1 MQPTRTLTA
10 HCTLSHHPAGQ
21 PLLTVDNGYA
31 KAEISLFGAHVLSYQ
46 RHDEPASIWL
56 SDKAVLDGSKP
67 IRGGIPL
74 CWPWFGPAPARV
86 GSGKPSHGFARTSL
100 WTLDG
105 VSDHGDGTLVH
116 LSLRDNETTR
126 QLWPHA
132 FELELDVLVGKELA
146 LVLTTRNTG
155 KEPLVYSGALHTYL
169 QISSPEAVSVS
180 GLGEPYADKLT
191 GQNGQQQCAGRSPV
205 DPVSHPGP
213 ATRAPM
219 TAYGT
224 VMQDLHLEIKQL
236 IIDSLNLEGLTP
248 DDIDSQAPLFGD
260 GLGLDSIDAL
270 ELGLAIKGRYGIVL
284 SAEDENTRRHFASV
298 AALVALVQAQSKGEA

>member
-21 PLLTVDNGYA
+21 PLLTIDNGYA
-31 KAEISLFGAHVLSYQ
+31 RAQISLFGAHVLSYQ

-86 GSGKPSHGFARTSL
+86 GSGRPSHGFARTSL

-116 LSLRDNETTR
+116 LSLRDNEATR

-155 KEPLVYSGALHTYL
+155 KEPLVYGGALHTYL
-169 QISSPEAVSVS
+169 QISAPEAVSVS

-191 GQNGQQQCAGRSPV
+191 GQNGQQQGPLTLNGPLDRVYWQPDAQ
-205 DPVSHPGP
+205 VSIQDGERQ
-213 ATRAPM
+213 TRVVS
-219 TAYGT
+219 GN
-224 VMQDLHLEIKQL
+224 H
-236 IIDSLNLEGLTP
+236 DSVVVWTPWLEGASAMADMSDDGYRTMLCVEAAIASEAGVTVAP
-248 DDIDSQAPLFGD
+248 DEEHSFSTVI
-260 GLGLDSIDAL
+260 I
-270 ELGLAIKGRYGIVL
+270 
-284 SAEDENTRRHFASV
+284 
-298 AALVALVQAQSKGEA
+298 

>member
-21 PLLTVDNGYA
+21 PLLTIDNGYA

-116 LSLRDNETTR
+116 LSLRDNEATR

-155 KEPLVYSGALHTYL
+155 KEPLVYGGALHTYL
-169 QISSPEAVSVS
+169 QISAPEAVSVS

-191 GQNGQQQCAGRSPV
+191 GQNGQQQGALTLNGPLDRVYWQP
-205 DPVSHPGP
+205 DAQVSIQDGERQ
-213 ATRAPM
+213 TRVVS
-219 TAYGT
+219 GN
-224 VMQDLHLEIKQL
+224 H
-236 IIDSLNLEGLTP
+236 DSVVVWTPWLEGASAMADMSDDGYRTMLCVEAAIANEAGVTVAP
-248 DDIDSQAPLFGD
+248 DEEHSFSTVI
-260 GLGLDSIDAL
+260 I
-270 ELGLAIKGRYGIVL
+270 
-284 SAEDENTRRHFASV
+284 
-298 AALVALVQAQSKGEA
+298 

>member
-21 PLLTVDNGYA
+21 PLLTIDNGYA

-116 LSLRDNETTR
+116 LSLRDNEATR

-155 KEPLVYSGALHTYL
+155 KEPLVYGGALHTYL
-169 QISSPEAVSVS
+169 QISEPEAVSVS

-191 GQNGQQQCAGRSPV
+191 GQNGQQQGPLTLNGPLDRVYWQPDAQ
-205 DPVSHPGP
+205 VSIQDGERQ
-213 ATRAPM
+213 TRVVS
-219 TAYGT
+219 GN
-224 VMQDLHLEIKQL
+224 H
-236 IIDSLNLEGLTP
+236 DSVVVWTPWLEGASAMADMS
-248 DDIDSQAPLFGD
+248 DDGYRTMLCVEA
-260 GLGLDSIDAL
+260 
-270 ELGLAIKGRYGIVL
+270 AI
-284 SAEDENTRRHFASV
+284 A
-298 AALVALVQAQSKGEA
+298 GEAGVTVAPDEEHSFSTVII

>member
-191 GQNGQQQCAGRSPV
+191 GQNGQQQGALTLNGPLDRVYWQP
-205 DPVSHPGP
+205 DAQVSIQDGERE
-213 ATRAPM
+213 TRVVS
-219 TAYGT
+219 GN
-224 VMQDLHLEIKQL
+224 H
-236 IIDSLNLEGLTP
+236 DSVVVWTPWLEGASAMADMSDDGYRTMLCVEAAIANEAGVTVAP
-248 DDIDSQAPLFGD
+248 DEEHSFSTVI
-260 GLGLDSIDAL
+260 I
-270 ELGLAIKGRYGIVL
+270 
-284 SAEDENTRRHFASV
+284 
-298 AALVALVQAQSKGEA
+298 

>member
-31 KAEISLFGAHVLSYQ
+31 RAEISLFGAHVLSYQ

-86 GSGKPSHGFARTSL
+86 GSSKPSHGFARTSL

-116 LSLRDNETTR
+116 LSLRDNEATR

-155 KEPLVYSGALHTYL
+155 KEPLVYGGALHTYL
-169 QISSPEAVSVS
+169 QISAPEAVSVS

-191 GQNGQQQCAGRSPV
+191 GQNGQQQGPLTLNGPLDRVYWQPDAQ
-205 DPVSHPGP
+205 VSIQDGERQ
-213 ATRAPM
+213 TRVVS
-219 TAYGT
+219 GN
-224 VMQDLHLEIKQL
+224 H
-236 IIDSLNLEGLTP
+236 DSVVVWTPWLEGASAMADMSDDGYRTMLCVEAAIASEAGVTVAP
-248 DDIDSQAPLFGD
+248 DEEHSFSTVI
-260 GLGLDSIDAL
+260 I
-270 ELGLAIKGRYGIVL
+270 
-284 SAEDENTRRHFASV
+284 
-298 AALVALVQAQSKGEA
+298 

>member
-21 PLLTVDNGYA
+21 PLLTIDNGYA
-31 KAEISLFGAHVLSYQ
+31 RAQISLFGAHVLSYQ

-116 LSLRDNETTR
+116 LSLRDNEITR

-191 GQNGQQQCAGRSPV
+191 GQNGQQQGPLTLNGPLDRVYWQPDAQ
-205 DPVSHPGP
+205 VSIQDGERQ
-213 ATRAPM
+213 TRVVS
-219 TAYGT
+219 GN
-224 VMQDLHLEIKQL
+224 H
-236 IIDSLNLEGLTP
+236 DSVVVWTPWLEGASAMADMS
-248 DDIDSQAPLFGD
+248 DDGYRTMLCVEA
-260 GLGLDSIDAL
+260 
-270 ELGLAIKGRYGIVL
+270 AI
-284 SAEDENTRRHFASV
+284 A
-298 AALVALVQAQSKGEA
+298 GEAGVTVAPDEEHSFSTVII

>member
-21 PLLTVDNGYA
+21 PLLTIDNGYA
-31 KAEISLFGAHVLSYQ
+31 RAEISLFGAHVLSYQ

-116 LSLRDNETTR
+116 LSLRDNEATR

-155 KEPLVYSGALHTYL
+155 KAPLIYGGALHTYL
-169 QISSPEAVSVS
+169 QISAPEAVSVS

-191 GQNGQQQCAGRSPV
+191 GQNGQQQGTLTLNGPLDRVYWQPDAQ
-205 DPVSHPGP
+205 VSIQDGERQ
-213 ATRAPM
+213 TRVVS
-219 TAYGT
+219 GN
-224 VMQDLHLEIKQL
+224 H
-236 IIDSLNLEGLTP
+236 DSVVVWTPWLEGASAMADMS
-248 DDIDSQAPLFGD
+248 DDGYRTMLCVEA
-260 GLGLDSIDAL
+260 
-270 ELGLAIKGRYGIVL
+270 AI
-284 SAEDENTRRHFASV
+284 A
-298 AALVALVQAQSKGEA
+298 GEAGVTVAPDEEHSFSTVII

>member
-31 KAEISLFGAHVLSYQ
+31 RAEISLFGAHVLSYQ

-86 GSGKPSHGFARTSL
+86 GSSKPSHGFARTSL

-116 LSLRDNETTR
+116 LSLRDNEATR

-169 QISSPEAVSVS
+169 QISAPEAVSVS

-191 GQNGQQQCAGRSPV
+191 GQNGQQQGALPLNGPLDRVYWQP
-205 DPVSHPGP
+205 DAQVSIQDGERQ
-213 ATRAPM
+213 TRVVS
-219 TAYGT
+219 GN
-224 VMQDLHLEIKQL
+224 H
-236 IIDSLNLEGLTP
+236 DSVVVWTPWLEGASAMADMSDDGYRTMLCVEAAIANEAGVTVAP
-248 DDIDSQAPLFGD
+248 DEEHSFSTVI
-260 GLGLDSIDAL
+260 I
-270 ELGLAIKGRYGIVL
+270 
-284 SAEDENTRRHFASV
+284 
-298 AALVALVQAQSKGEA
+298 

>member
-21 PLLTVDNGYA
+21 PLLTIDNGYA
-31 KAEISLFGAHVLSYQ
+31 RAEISLFGAHVLSYQ

-169 QISSPEAVSVS
+169 QISSPEVVSVS

-191 GQNGQQQCAGRSPV
+191 GQNGQQQGALPLNGPLDRVYWQP
-205 DPVSHPGP
+205 DAQVSIQDGERQ
-213 ATRAPM
+213 TRVVS
-219 TAYGT
+219 GN
-224 VMQDLHLEIKQL
+224 H
-236 IIDSLNLEGLTP
+236 DSMVVWTPWLEGASAMADMSDDGYRTMLCVEAAIASEAGVTVAP
-248 DDIDSQAPLFGD
+248 DEEHSFSTVI
-260 GLGLDSIDAL
+260 I
-270 ELGLAIKGRYGIVL
+270 
-284 SAEDENTRRHFASV
+284 
-298 AALVALVQAQSKGEA
+298 

>member
-21 PLLTVDNGYA
+21 PLLTIDNGYA

-86 GSGKPSHGFARTSL
+86 GSGKLSHGFARTSL

-116 LSLRDNETTR
+116 LSLRDNEATR

-155 KEPLVYSGALHTYL
+155 KEPLVYGGALHTYL
-169 QISSPEAVSVS
+169 QISEPEAVSVS

-191 GQNGQQQCAGRSPV
+191 GQNGQQQGPLTLNGPLDRVYWQPDAQ
-205 DPVSHPGP
+205 VSIQDGERQ
-213 ATRAPM
+213 TRVVS
-219 TAYGT
+219 GN
-224 VMQDLHLEIKQL
+224 H
-236 IIDSLNLEGLTP
+236 DSVVVWTPWLEGASAMADMSDDGYRTMLCVEAAIASEAGVTVAP
-248 DDIDSQAPLFGD
+248 DEEHSFSTVI
-260 GLGLDSIDAL
+260 I
-270 ELGLAIKGRYGIVL
+270 
-284 SAEDENTRRHFASV
+284 
-298 AALVALVQAQSKGEA
+298 

>member
-31 KAEISLFGAHVLSYQ
+31 RAEISLFGAHVLSYQ

-86 GSGKPSHGFARTSL
+86 GSSKPSHGFARTSL

-116 LSLRDNETTR
+116 LSLRDNEATR

-155 KEPLVYSGALHTYL
+155 KEPLVYGGALHTYL
-169 QISSPEAVSVS
+169 QISAPEAVSVS

-191 GQNGQQQCAGRSPV
+191 GQNGQQQGALPLNGPLDRVYWQP
-205 DPVSHPGP
+205 DAQVSIQDGERQ
-213 ATRAPM
+213 TRVVS
-219 TAYGT
+219 GN
-224 VMQDLHLEIKQL
+224 H
-236 IIDSLNLEGLTP
+236 DSVVVWTPWLEGASAMADMSDDGYRTMLCVEAAIANEAGVTVAP
-248 DDIDSQAPLFGD
+248 DEEHSFSTVI
-260 GLGLDSIDAL
+260 I
-270 ELGLAIKGRYGIVL
+270 
-284 SAEDENTRRHFASV
+284 
-298 AALVALVQAQSKGEA
+298 

>member
-21 PLLTVDNGYA
+21 PLLTIDNGYA
-31 KAEISLFGAHVLSYQ
+31 RAEISLFGAHVLSYQ

-169 QISSPEAVSVS
+169 QISEPEAVSVS

-191 GQNGQQQCAGRSPV
+191 GQNGQQQGPLTLNGPLDRVYWQPDAQ
-205 DPVSHPGP
+205 VSIQDGERQ
-213 ATRAPM
+213 TRVVS
-219 TAYGT
+219 GN
-224 VMQDLHLEIKQL
+224 H
-236 IIDSLNLEGLTP
+236 DSVVVWTPWLEGASAMADMSDDGYRTMLCVEAAIASEAGVTVAP
-248 DDIDSQAPLFGD
+248 DEEHSFSTVI
-260 GLGLDSIDAL
+260 I
-270 ELGLAIKGRYGIVL
+270 
-284 SAEDENTRRHFASV
+284 
-298 AALVALVQAQSKGEA
+298 